1 MSEDPLM
8 TINPDYEHLEL
19 AMDSGQMRERFE
31 KELKKIWNRSIV
43 LEDFWVTRVFPRGK
57 GGFAIQYSMLIRAF
71 GNFPKNRFLLYGR
84 LLGPSEAWPDYTRE
98 NDDNII
104 KLKDLRLVVPLFP
117 FDPELKQLPEFCR
130 PEEVSGLLSNLGDRL
145 PHGGGDLAIKSYEVL
160 GYRLERR
167 CVLRYTLKQPDSR
180 KGNSDEFRLIVKVL
194 RPRRSA
200 KEIEILSWLAS
211 DRPDA
216 GTEDK
221 ITVPH
226 LYHSDVNLG
235 VILMENAPGMTLHSL
250 IGKPVFDKAC
260 TATGRLLRN
269 FHSLDASEL
278 QSQTAT
284 DEIAGFAKRFDVAFK
299 LYPRLSDSFELAL
312 ERLKKSQTLL
322 AGQHA
327 DVCVHGDFYDK
338 QVLYSAGKT
347 TLLDCENV
355 MRADAALDYGNFLA
369 HLILRRLQTPEHAQ
383 SFDNGVKAFADGYG
397 EIDSDF
403 TVRACWRLAA
413 TLTRLAV
420 LYSLRPRWRHLA
432 PTLLKEAGRHLDQE
446 KTIPGGINAFKSF

>member
-1 MSEDPLM
+1 MSKDPLM

-19 AMDSGQMRERFE
+19 AMDSMQMRERFE
-31 KELKKIWNRSIV
+31 KELKKIWNRSLS

-57 GGFAIQYSMLIRAF
+57 GGFAIQYSMLIKAH

-104 KLKDLRLVVPLFP
+104 KLEELRLAVPLFP
-117 FDPELKQLPEFCR
+117 FDPELTQLPEFCR
-130 PEEVSGLLSNLGDRL
+130 PEEVSELLSRLGDRL
-145 PHGGGDLAIKSYEVL
+145 PYGGGDFVIKSYEVL

-167 CVLRYTLKQPDSR
+167 CVLRYTLKKPDSR
-180 KGNSDEFRLIVKVL
+180 KNNLDEFRFIAKVL

-200 KEIEILSWLAS
+200 KEIEILNWLGS
-211 DRPDA
+211 DRPYM

-221 ITVPH
+221 ITIPH
-226 LYHSDVNLG
+226 VYHSDVDSG
-235 VILMENAPGMTLHSL
+235 VILMENAPGITLHSL

-260 TATGRLLRN
+260 AAAGRLLRN

-278 QSQTAT
+278 QSRTAT

-299 LYPRLSDSFELAL
+299 LYPRLSNSFELTL
-312 ERLKKSQTLL
+312 ERLKKSQTHL

-338 QVLYSAGKT
+338 QVLYSAGRT

-383 SFDNGVKAFADGYG
+383 NLDNGVKAFASGYG
-397 EIDSDF
+397 EIDPDF

-446 KTIPGGINAFKSF
+446 KTIPGGINAINSF